1 MAKVFMIFSIIFLMA
16 TAGLGQ
22 TWVNTNQTTVAWD
35 AVSYGLDAGETLI
48 YKTYLSNAKTDPNK
62 TNPASIGETEALQ
75 YQFTFTE
82 KGSYFVGLQTII
94 RVDGEDVAASEIV
107 WSDDPIV
114 AAGGQTF
121 GIRFYPNPPN
131 PTGIRPVTE

>member
-1 MAKVFMIFSIIFLMA
+1 MIFSIIFLMA

-62 TNPASIGETEALQ
+62 TNPASIGETEDLQ

-94 RVDGEDVAASEIV
+94 RVDGEDVALIS
-107 WSDDPIV
+107 
-114 AAGGQTF
+114 AAV
-121 GIRFYPNPPN
+121 RM
-131 PTGIRPVTE
+131 TGVFHFI